1 MINRKDNKFSFFSKM
16 SQFGFGNI
24 FSSFDFF
31 IALLLFILLFIDNH
45 FNLHIFIS
53 TTEQKINYVGILLT
67 ASSIL
72 FALITTALS
81 IIISFSTSNFIKFLK
96 KNDMLDKIIFP
107 FWLGNAV
114 FLLTIILSIVF
125 LLLDIETWANYIPY
139 IFMIIVSLFLYA
151 IGITFSLLR
160 IIIRIG
166 EWITHY
172 EDNLSNN

>member
-1 MINRKDNKFSFFSKM
+1 MNNQENKKFGFFAKM
-16 SQFGFGNI
+16 SHFGYGNI
-24 FSSFDFF
+24 FCSYDFF
-31 IALLLFILLFIDNH
+31 IAVLLFILLFIDNY

-53 TTEQKINYVGILLT
+53 TIQEKVDYVEILLT

-81 IIISFSTSNFIKFLK
+81 IIFSFSTSNFIKFLK
-96 KNDMLDKIIFP
+96 KNDKLDQIIFP

-114 FLLTIILSIVF
+114 FLVTIVLSIIF
-125 LLLDIETWANYIPY
+125 LLLDAETWKNYIPY
-139 IFMIIVSLFLYA
+139 IFMTIISLFLYA

-166 EWITHY
+166 EWITHN